1 MVKLDEAKRKEEEWF
16 LEHEKK
22 LLSEFRK
29 KRELAMKEAAEKEGA
44 KKRAELKKA
53 HWMCCPKCG
62 HPMKEVDLMG
72 VLVDVCSSC
81 DGIFFDRGEL
91 EAISSKKA
99 EEKRSM
105 FRKLLGFME

>member
-1 MVKLDEAKRKEEEWF
+1 MVKLDEARRKEEEWF

-22 LLSEFRK
+22 LLAEFRK
-29 KRELAMKEAAEKEGA
+29 RREHEMKEAAEKEGD

-62 HPMKEVDLMG
+62 HSMNEVDLLG
-72 VLVDVCSSC
+72 VRVDVCSAC

-99 EEKRSM
+99 EEKRGM